1 MWQEILFEKGMRSSN
16 LWPLGI
22 NSGFSPPSKLPRQAE
37 MLAEF
42 ENSWERSEEE
52 LVHLSYIPEFTCRS
66 RDCSSPCPHPP
77 TNLSLISAP
86 GNKNNQNSEMLFP
99 DGVQLIKKIMW
110 ILVAQVFIHTI
121 GHNVFHLYPLFEC
134 NKLMSLNLESWAANG
149 SKLPFHWELSSDRRN
164 CLVKA

>member
-66 RDCSSPCPHPP
+66 RDCSSPCPRLP

-86 GNKNNQNSEMLFP
+86 GNKNNQNLEMLFP
-99 DGVQLIKKIMW
+99 DGVQLIKKNHVDLSGTGIHSHYWTQWFSICIPSSNVTNSCPWTWSHGLQM
-110 ILVAQVFIHTI
+110 AQSCLFT
-121 GHNVFHLYPLFEC
+121 GNCPLTEEIAF
-134 NKLMSLNLESWAANG
+134 
-149 SKLPFHWELSSDRRN
+149 
-164 CLVKA
+164 